1 MAIKPFMSPAS
12 TPAPRF
18 NPTAIAIAG
27 AFVFSIVLATVLV
40 GNPFLAAR
48 RAYFDY
54 SRMPAA
60 TVTAPAPAPAP
71 PAPAPK

>member
-1 MAIKPFMSPAS
+1 MAIKPSMSPAS

-27 AFVFSIVLATVLV
+27 AFVFSIVLATLLV
-40 GNPFLAAR
+40 GNPLRATQ
-48 RAYFDY
+48 RAYHDY

-60 TVTAPAPAPAP
+60 TVTAPAPAPA
-71 PAPAPK
+71 APAPK